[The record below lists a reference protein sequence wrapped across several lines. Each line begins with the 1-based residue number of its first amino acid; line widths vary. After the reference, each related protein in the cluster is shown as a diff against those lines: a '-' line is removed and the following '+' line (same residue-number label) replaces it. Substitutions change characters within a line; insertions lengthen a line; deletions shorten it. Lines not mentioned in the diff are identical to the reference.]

1 MSETSESLDIEKYA
15 EQAEYVL
22 LRTRNLRQHF
32 LDISKKS
39 DVNQALASLMNDNY

>member
-39 DVNQALASLMNDNY
+39 DVNQVCISIINE